1 VKNIQDSK
9 YSKAMED
16 VQTQK
21 NALIKEVNAY
31 VHKLSYD
38 LNNKIKSIHDSIDTE
53 KKKVEKSR
61 TILEE
66 QTNMAKDINLFPIG
80 FTFCRTLDV
89 SSPIHNEL
97 SLHTHTNW
105 TYFISVSNSL
115 VTFSLIL
122 VSSITAPSSAC
133 NDPILDL
140 VISPGTNLTILPCFR
155 LTCGMTLSMDFPNL
169 STVVLY

>member
-1 VKNIQDSK
+1 VYHSFYKIDNKTGPGGVYILDNVNITREEKELNQVKNIQDSK

-21 NALIKEVNAY
+21 NALIKDVNAY

-66 QTNMAKDINLFPIG
+66 QTNMAKDIIPG
-80 FTFCRTLDV
+80 GV
-89 SSPIHNEL
+89 
-97 SLHTHTNW
+97 
-105 TYFISVSNSL
+105 Y
-115 VTFSLIL
+115 IL
-122 VSSITAPSSAC
+122 C
-133 NDPILDL
+133 L
-140 VISPGTNLTILPCFR
+140 
-155 LTCGMTLSMDFPNL
+155 
-169 STVVLY
+169 